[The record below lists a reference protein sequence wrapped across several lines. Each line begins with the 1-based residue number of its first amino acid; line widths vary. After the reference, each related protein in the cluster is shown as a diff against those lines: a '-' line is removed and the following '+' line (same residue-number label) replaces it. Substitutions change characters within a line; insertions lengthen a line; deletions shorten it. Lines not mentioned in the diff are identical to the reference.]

1 MSFRITGF
9 DITFLTAKSTSLC
22 EIVVVLSEVVD
33 SAKSWGPEFR
43 LLYSV
48 LQYMIVWRF
57 SRLLKGPL
65 MLSVAVKFW
74 VLEMSF
80 EDAGVVKSNPSR
92 SIDDHKP
99 EWSELH
105 RAIES
110 LILSILYPVNP
121 TVSTSAAA
129 IQLSP
134 FYTLLKEPLTV
145 GGQANRNVDLVLYT
159 SITSRSIKVQAWLP
173 SWLAQSTW
181 NGPSYAPAYSSSISA
196 LLRGHKPAAISM
208 GRDALPLQCCL

>member
-1 MSFRITGF
+1 
-9 DITFLTAKSTSLC
+9 
-22 EIVVVLSEVVD
+22 
-33 SAKSWGPEFR
+33 
-43 LLYSV
+43 
-48 LQYMIVWRF
+48 MIVWRF

-110 LILSILYPVNP
+110 LILSILYPGNP

-159 SITSRSIKVQAWLP
+159 SITSRTALHQSPGMTSFMTCAKHLKWSILR
-173 SWLAQSTW
+173 T
-181 NGPSYAPAYSSSISA
+181 SIFIVDLCFA
-196 LLRGHKPAAISM
+196 
-208 GRDALPLQCCL
+208 